1 MEGRHSSTRPVCG
14 EELLTCV
21 HFEIC
26 NKDMRDDM
34 KIHSS
39 GEQGA
44 CTTVTNAVLTTVV
57 LLYKLGEQHLK
68 IESGIGFT

>member
-39 GEQGA
+39 GERGA
-44 CTTVTNAVLTTVV
+44 CTTVTNAVL
-57 LLYKLGEQHLK
+57 LYKLGEKHLK
-68 IESGIGFT
+68 IESG